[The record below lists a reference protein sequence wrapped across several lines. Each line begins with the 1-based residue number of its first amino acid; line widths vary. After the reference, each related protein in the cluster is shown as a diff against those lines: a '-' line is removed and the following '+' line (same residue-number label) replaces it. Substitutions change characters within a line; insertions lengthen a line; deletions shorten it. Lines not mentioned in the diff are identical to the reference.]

1 VFILNVNSELSPSP
15 EIRMMSMRFI
25 FQFLLATAVATAGT
39 LFAGD
44 QTDAERTK
52 QPVAVAILVAGA
64 ATADDPVIG
73 NVQVTYADGTKDL
86 WTTKG
91 NCSLAGVAPD
101 GIVGWTVNGSEI
113 RVNSADMMRTNGTLI
128 LCRKGKVLASTR
140 SGRAFIEKW
149 AFNANGSQLVLV
161 TRGSHGPA
169 DIELHDTATGRLIQ
183 SIRAYAGNLP
193 EWARPYAE

>member
-1 VFILNVNSELSPSP
+1 
-15 EIRMMSMRFI
+15 MRFI
-25 FQFLLATAVATAGT
+25 FQFLLATAVTATGT

-64 ATADDPVIG
+64 TTADVPIG

-91 NCSLAGVAPD
+91 NCSWAGVASD
-101 GIVGWTVNGSEI
+101 GTVGWTVNGSEI
-113 RVNSADMMRTNGTLI
+113 RVNSADMMCPNGRLI
-128 LCRKGKVLASTR
+128 LFRKGKVLASIR

-169 DIELHDTATGRLIQ
+169 DIELHETATGRLIQ
-183 SIRAYAGNLP
+183 SVRAYAGNLP

>member
-1 VFILNVNSELSPSP
+1 
-15 EIRMMSMRFI
+15 MSMRFI
-25 FQFLLATAVATAGT
+25 FQFLLATVAAAGT

-64 ATADDPVIG
+64 ATADGPVG

-101 GIVGWTVNGSEI
+101 GTVGWTVNGSEI
-113 RVNSADMMRTNGTLI
+113 RVNSADMMRPNRTLI
-128 LCRKGKVLASTR
+128 LCRKGKVLASIK

-149 AFNANGSQLVLV
+149 AFSANGSQLVLV

-183 SIRAYAGNLP
+183 SVRAYAENLP

>member
-1 VFILNVNSELSPSP
+1 
-15 EIRMMSMRFI
+15 MRFI
-25 FQFLLATAVATAGT
+25 FQFLLATAVTATGT

-64 ATADDPVIG
+64 TTADVPIG

-86 WTTKG
+86 WTTRG
-91 NCSLAGVAPD
+91 NCSLADVAPD
-101 GIVGWTVNGSEI
+101 GTVGWTVNGSEI
-113 RVNSADMMRTNGTLI
+113 RVNSADMMRPNGTLV
-128 LCRKGKVLASTR
+128 LCRKGKVLASIR

-169 DIELHDTATGRLIQ
+169 DIELHETATGRLIQ
-183 SIRAYAGNLP
+183 SVRAYAGNLP